1 MKYDVIIVG
10 GGSAGAVG
18 AARLSE
24 DSHRNVLLLEAG
36 PVYQPQ
42 QYPAILADANKA
54 GGDADHD
61 WGYMSEPGYVGHPIH
76 VKRGK
81 VLGGSSAVNGAV
93 AIRARATDFLRWSQ
107 RGIEGW
113 SFQEVLET
121 YKRLENTPTGDDAW
135 HGRHGPFPIRQRSM
149 ASLTPSLRAFV
160 EAGDVIGF
168 RHIADFNGA
177 EQNGI
182 GPYPL
187 NVVDGVRQNT
197 GIAYLTEEVRHRPNL
212 TIRGGV
218 QVDRVIFEDGH
229 ARGVRLVDGSFERA
243 TTTILS
249 AGVYGSPAILMRSG
263 IGPAQDLRAL
273 DIPVVA
279 DVPVG
284 RRLMD
289 HPFYYNVYALVP
301 QAREMESAAG
311 ALLWTNSS
319 EAAPGELDV
328 HISATHFFDP
338 AQSPTGGAIV
348 LAVAVTR
355 PDSIGTLALTSLDPR
370 QAPRIDL
377 NFLAAPRDRRRLL
390 EGVKLSR
397 KLGRTSPFADL
408 VEREMFPGPTVQDDT
423 ALMAVIRST
432 LDIYQH
438 ATSTAPMCGDQ
449 DASAVVDWL
458 GAVRG
463 VEDLRVVDASIFP
476 EIPSTPTNLTV
487 IMVAEHIAARIITRN
502 LI

>member
-1 MKYDVIIVG
+1 
-10 GGSAGAVG
+10 
-18 AARLSE
+18 
-24 DSHRNVLLLEAG
+24 
-36 PVYQPQ
+36 
-42 QYPAILADANKA
+42 
-54 GGDADHD
+54 
-61 WGYMSEPGYVGHPIH
+61 
-76 VKRGK
+76 
-81 VLGGSSAVNGAV
+81 
-93 AIRARATDFLRWSQ
+93 
-107 RGIEGW
+107 
-113 SFQEVLET
+113 
-121 YKRLENTPTGDDAW
+121 
-135 HGRHGPFPIRQRSM
+135 
-149 ASLTPSLRAFV
+149 
-160 EAGDVIGF
+160 
-168 RHIADFNGA
+168 
-177 EQNGI
+177 
-182 GPYPL
+182 
-187 NVVDGVRQNT
+187 
-197 GIAYLTEEVRHRPNL
+197 VRHRPNL

-218 QVDRVIFEDGH
+218 QVDRVIFEDDH

-263 IGPAQDLRAL
+263 IGPAHDLRAL

-289 HPFYYNVYALVP
+289 HPFFYDVYALVP
-301 QAREMESAAG
+301 QTREMEPAAG

-319 EAAPGELDV
+319 VAGPRELDV

-338 AQSPTGGAIV
+338 TQSPTGGAIV
-348 LAVAVTR
+348 LGVAITL

-397 KLGRTSPFADL
+397 KLGRTNPFADL
-408 VEREMFPGPTVQDDT
+408 VEREMSPEPTVQDDA
-423 ALMAVIRST
+423 ALMAGIRST
-432 LDIYQH
+432 LDTYQH
-438 ATSTAPMCGDQ
+438 ATSTALMGGEQ

-487 IMVAEHIAARIITRN
+487 IMAAENIAARLIARN

>member
-1 MKYDVIIVG
+1 MNYDVIIVG
-10 GGSAGAVG
+10 GGSAGAVV

-24 DSHRNVLLLEAG
+24 DSKRLVLLLEAG
-36 PVYQPQ
+36 PVYEPQ
-42 QYPAILADANKA
+42 QFPAILADANKV

-61 WGYMSEPGYVGHPIH
+61 WGYMSEPGYVGHPIP

-81 VLGGSSAVNGAV
+81 VLGGSSAVNGSV

-113 SFQEVLET
+113 SFQEVLQT
-121 YKRLENTPTGDDAW
+121 YKWLENTPTGDDAW
-135 HGRHGPFPIRQRSM
+135 HGRQGPFPIRQRSM

-160 EAGDVIGF
+160 EAGYALDF
-168 RHIADFNGA
+168 KPIADFNGA

-187 NVVDGVRQNT
+187 NVVGGVRQNT

-301 QAREMESAAG
+301 HAREMEPAAG

-355 PDSIGTLALTSLDPR
+355 PDSIGTLTLTSLDPR
-370 QAPRIDL
+370 QGPRIDL

-432 LDIYQH
+432 LDTYQH
-438 ATSTAPMCGDQ
+438 ATSTAPMGGDQ